1 MVPATS
7 RARFA
12 GHAVGAPKT
21 RAGHQF
27 QDREIVISTT
37 IKLSSPATR
46 EFWEIPVLHE
56 DGDLLALDK
65 PSGLPVSPPRD
76 DPNRPN
82 LMQLLHLGIAEGKS
96 WATARALSYLMNAH
110 RLDLETSGVL
120 LLAKSKP
127 MLVKLANLF
136 GSETPAKRYVALAQ
150 GSPREE
156 RFEVGAKLASHPAK
170 AGFVRVDAKHG
181 KRARTRFQ
189 VLERFAGWTLLH
201 CDLLTDRPHQIRVH
215 LQNLG
220 LPLAGDSLY
229 GGQPLL
235 LSDLKSGYHLKP
247 NKAERPLIARPAL
260 HAEQLALPH
269 PQNAETLTITVPWP
283 KDLNVAVKYLRRY
296 GAGG

>member
-7 RARFA
+7 RARLA
-12 GHAVGAPKT
+12 GHAVGASKT
-21 RAGHQF
+21 RADHGF
-27 QDREIVISTT
+27 QDGEIVISTT

-46 EFWEIPVLHE
+46 QFWEIPVLYE
-56 DGDLLALDK
+56 DADLLALDK
-65 PSGLPVSPPRD
+65 PSGLLVSPARD

-82 LMQLLHLGIAEGKS
+82 LMQLLHSGIAEGKP
-96 WATARALSYLMNAH
+96 WAKGRALSYLMNAH
-110 RLDLETSGVL
+110 RLDFEGTGGL

-127 MLVKLANLF
+127 VLVKLANLF

-201 CDLLTDRPHQIRVH
+201 CELLTDRPHQIRVH
-215 LQNLG
+215 LQNIG

-247 NKAERPLIARPAL
+247 HKTERPLISRPAL

-269 PQNAETLTITVPWP
+269 PQTAEMVRITSPWP
-283 KDLNVAVKYLRRY
+283 KDLKVAVKYLRR
-296 GAGG
+296 

>member
-1 MVPATS
+1 MT
-7 RARFA
+7 
-12 GHAVGAPKT
+12 
-21 RAGHQF
+21 
-27 QDREIVISTT
+27 IT
-37 IKLSSPATR
+37 IKLSSPSTR
-46 EFWEIPVLHE
+46 EFWEIPVLYE

-65 PSGLPVSPPRD
+65 PIGLPVSAVRD
-76 DPNRPN
+76 EPNRPN
-82 LMQLLHLGIAEGKS
+82 LMQLLHSGIGEGKP
-96 WATARALSYLMNAH
+96 WATVRALSYLMNAH
-110 RLDLETSGVL
+110 RVDLDVGGVL
-120 LLAKSKP
+120 LLAKSKSV
-127 MLVKLANLF
+127 LVKLANLF

-150 GSPREE
+150 GSPKEE
-156 RFEVGAKLASHPAK
+156 RFEVGAKLGIHPAR
-170 AGFVRVDAKHG
+170 AGFVRVDARHG

-201 CDLLTDRPHQIRVH
+201 CELLTDRPHQIRVH

-247 NKAERPLIARPAL
+247 HKTERPLIARPAL

-269 PQNAETLTITVPWP
+269 PQTGEMVTITAPWP

-296 GAGG
+296 VAGR

>member
-1 MVPATS
+1 
-7 RARFA
+7 
-12 GHAVGAPKT
+12 
-21 RAGHQF
+21 
-27 QDREIVISTT
+27 
-37 IKLSSPATR
+37 
-46 EFWEIPVLHE
+46 
-56 DGDLLALDK
+56 LDK

-150 GSPREE
+150 GSPKEQC
-156 RFEVGAKLASHPAK
+156 FEVGAKLGVHPAR
-170 AGFVRVDAKHG
+170 AGFVRVDARQG

-201 CDLLTDRPHQIRVH
+201 GDCSRTALIRFEFTCKTLDCHWPVTH
-215 LQNLG
+215 CT
-220 LPLAGDSLY
+220 AVSRCC
-229 GGQPLL
+229 
-235 LSDLKSGYHLKP
+235 S
-247 NKAERPLIARPAL
+247 
-260 HAEQLALPH
+260 QL
-269 PQNAETLTITVPWP
+269 
-283 KDLNVAVKYLRRY
+283 
-296 GAGG
+296 